1 MLTMLIIDDSSYMR
15 TIVSVYVSKLD
26 IKIVGEA
33 GNGREGLE
41 KYKELSPDIVVLDL
55 AMDEMDGIQTL
66 TEIMAINPEAVVII
80 ASSIA
85 GQERVIVEA
94 LKLGAKIVFDKPI
107 DKKKFTEYITNLINE
122 KKS

>member
-1 MLTMLIIDDSSYMR
+1 MLIIDDSSYMR